1 MDANGQRFWMI
12 SDKNQWN
19 LLEEIPHVQYDS
31 ERLSLRL
38 ASERDIHSLPGSE
51 ASGSDFEA
59 IARSRIESVP
69 QARDAYGTRAF
80 FDAASGM
87 IVATGAV
94 PEEVPI
100 YIPPSGAV
108 VTSLAMGHDG
118 VLYMAIGG
126 QIIMLDRRDRW
137 DAVTLKV
144 EEFTAWRLVAAP
156 GGGVW
161 VLDRDN
167 RKLAIVQG
175 LPFPTRPYGPY
186 AAGTFRPC
194 QENPDPPRMSVLAT
208 ATLAADQEPIAI
220 ACSPEGRL
228 AVMVWFNAAGDAGIR
243 CLNEGGSFG
252 PLIELVGA
260 RHPYSMAWVSA
271 DRIAVILPGFDTEA
285 PVFSIVEGARQSM
298 PVGDLYPL
306 RNYGNG
312 PFLSGLDLPPH
323 YPTRKEEA
331 SKRDPSKKDV
341 IVESAPL
348 FHLSLPSFAV
358 RGKASNKSAIDS
370 QSNQT
375 VWHRIYLEADIPAN
389 CGIKVYVA
397 TSDDGEAPAEA
408 ETDVWYEHR
417 FGEMF
422 AGDSGAAIPR
432 GAWVS
437 IPSEIPFHDG
447 LLQCETKKNR
457 TGLFTALIQRS
468 NRRVRTLRGRYLHVI
483 VELFGDERAT
493 PEIAALRV
501 YASRFSYLNRY
512 LPELYRET
520 IFGEDAD
527 KLITAADQNRSTQ
540 ADFLERF
547 LDNLE
552 GILTPI
558 EDRIASSYLLT
569 DPRTTKEE
577 ALEWLGSWIGVAFD
591 PAYPQERRRRL
602 IEQAPRLYSKR
613 GTLDGLKLA
622 LDIATGGAVS
632 GGEIVVLEDYRL
644 RRTFATILGADLAD
658 EDDPLLSG
666 LAVSGNSF
674 VGDTLFLGDENRKE
688 FLALF
693 SADLTRTQEE
703 EDAIKFLFDSLA
715 HRVTVL
721 VHQEVEAQDLG
732 LIRRVVDMETPAHV
746 IASVLTASFPFLVG
760 MASLVGVDTYLGN
773 KPRPQPV
780 RVGGSHL
787 GVRDIIERPA
797 SLDPRLEG
805 GRGHLAPRRF
815 ERPVAD
821 AGADLIVDF
830 GASFTLDGRASRAG
844 EGRTIARYIWTMIE

>member
-1 MDANGQRFWMI
+1 MDANGLRFWMI
-12 SDKNQWN
+12 SDNNQWN
-19 LLEEIPHVQYDS
+19 LLEKIPPAQYDF

-38 ASERDIHSLPGSE
+38 ASERDIRNLPGSE
-51 ASGSDFEA
+51 PSGSDFES

-69 QARDAYGTRAF
+69 QARDAYDTRAF
-80 FDAASGM
+80 FDAASQM

-94 PEEVPI
+94 PEQVPI
-100 YIPPSGAV
+100 YIPPSDAA
-108 VTSLAMGHDG
+108 VTSLVMGYDG
-118 VLYMAIGG
+118 VLYMAVGG
-126 QIIMLDRRDRW
+126 RVVMQDRRDRW
-137 DAVTLKV
+137 DAVTL
-144 EEFTAWRLVAAP
+144 EAAGFSAWRLAAAP

-161 VLDRDN
+161 ALDRDN
-167 RKLAIVQG
+167 RKLAIVWG
-175 LPFPTRPYGPY
+175 LPLPTRPYGPY

-194 QENPDPPRMSVLAT
+194 KENPDPPRMTVLAA
-208 ATLAADQEPIAI
+208 ATLASGEEPVAI
-220 ACSPEGRL
+220 ACSAEGRL
-228 AVMVWFNAAGDAGIR
+228 AVLIWFNATGDAGIR
-243 CLNEGGSFG
+243 CLTENDSLA
-252 PLIELVGA
+252 PLVELVGA
-260 RHPYSMAWVSA
+260 RHPYSLAWVSA
-271 DRIAVILPGFDTEA
+271 DRVAVLLPDFDTEA
-285 PVFSIVEGARQSM
+285 PVFSIAEGVRQVK

-306 RNYGNG
+306 RDYGKG
-312 PFLSGLDLPPH
+312 PFLNGLDLPPH
-323 YPTRKEEA
+323 YPTRKEEV
-331 SKRDPSKKDV
+331 SKSDPSKKDL
-341 IVESAPL
+341 ILDSAPL

-358 RGKASNKSAIDS
+358 RGKASNKSPIDS

-389 CGIKVYVA
+389 CGIKVFVA
-397 TSDDGEAPAEA
+397 TSDDGKAPAET
-408 ETDVWYEHR
+408 ETDTWYEHR

-422 AGDSGAAIPR
+422 SGDGGASIPR
-432 GAWVS
+432 GAWMS
-437 IPSEIPFHDG
+437 MSSEIPFHQG
-447 LLQCETKKNR
+447 LLRCEIKKNR

-468 NRRVRTLRGRYLHVI
+468 NRRVRTLRGRYLHTI

-493 PEIAALRV
+493 PELAALRV

-520 IFGEDAD
+520 VFGEDAD
-527 KLITAADQNRSTQ
+527 KVVTAADQNRSTQ

-569 DPRTTKEE
+569 DPRTTNED
-577 ALEWLGSWIGVAFD
+577 ALEWLGSWIGVTFD

-602 IEQAPRLYSKR
+602 IEQAPQLYSKR
-613 GTLDGLKLA
+613 GTLAGLRLA

-658 EDDPLLSG
+658 EDDPLSG
-666 LAVSGNSF
+666 SLAVSGNSF

-693 SADLTRTQEE
+693 NADLIKTQEE

-721 VHQEVEAQDLG
+721 VHQEVESQDLG
-732 LIRRVVDMETPAHV
+732 LIRRVVEMETPAHV
-746 IASVLTASFPFLVG
+746 IASVMTASFPFLVG

-780 RVGGSHL
+780 RIGRSHL

-797 SLDPRLEG
+797 SFDPRLEG
-805 GRGHLAPRRF
+805 GRGKLAPRRI
-815 ERPVAD
+815 ERPVAE
-821 AGADLIVDF
+821 AGSDLIVDF
-830 GASFTLDGRASRAG
+830 GASFLLDGRGSRAS
-844 EGRTIARYIWTMIE
+844 EGRAIVRYIWTMIE

>member
-1 MDANGQRFWMI
+1 MDANGLRFWMI
-12 SDKNQWN
+12 SDKDQWS
-19 LLEEIPHVQYDS
+19 LLGEIPHVRYDS
-31 ERLSLRL
+31 ERMSLRL

-51 ASGSDFEA
+51 TPGSDFESV
-59 IARSRIESVP
+59 ARTRLVSVP
-69 QARDAYGTRAF
+69 HARDAFGTRAF
-80 FDAASGM
+80 FDAATRM
-87 IVATGAV
+87 IVATGAL
-94 PEEVPI
+94 PDEVPI
-100 YIPPSGAV
+100 FITPADTV
-108 VTSLAMGHDG
+108 ATSLAMGHDG
-118 VLYMAIGG
+118 VLYMAINGRVVM
-126 QIIMLDRRDRW
+126 QDRRDRW
-137 DAVTLKV
+137 DPVTL
-144 EEFTAWRLVAAP
+144 EAQEFSAWRLAAAP

-167 RKLAIVQG
+167 RKLALVQG

-194 QENPDPPRMSVLAT
+194 EENPDPPRMTVLSG
-208 ATLAADQEPIAI
+208 AAFDAGEEPVAI

-228 AVMVWFNAAGDAGIR
+228 AVLVWVNTGGDAGIR
-243 CLNEGGSFG
+243 CLTESGSLG
-252 PLIELVGA
+252 PFIELVGA
-260 RHPYSMAWVSA
+260 RHPYSLAWVSA
-271 DRIAVILPGFDTEA
+271 ERVAVLLPDFNTEA
-285 PVFSIVEGARQSM
+285 PVFSIVEGARKVM

-306 RNYGNG
+306 RDYGNG
-312 PFLSGLDLPPH
+312 PFLNGLDLPPH
-323 YPTRKEEA
+323 YLTRKEET
-331 SKRDPSKKDV
+331 SKSDPSKKEVVVD
-341 IVESAPL
+341 SASL

-358 RGKASNKSAIDS
+358 AGKAAISSPIDS

-375 VWHRIYLEADIPAN
+375 VWHRLYLEADIPAH
-389 CGIKVYVA
+389 CGIKVFLA
-397 TSDDGEAPAEA
+397 TSDDGEPPADLD
-408 ETDVWYEHR
+408 TDVWYEHR
-417 FGEMF
+417 FGEVF
-422 AGDSGAAIPR
+422 ANDGGEPIPR

-437 IPSEIPFHDG
+437 TPSEIPFHPG
-447 LLQCETKKNR
+447 LLHCERKKNR
-457 TGLFTALIQRS
+457 TGLFTALVQRS
-468 NRRVRTLRGRYLHVI
+468 NRPVRTLRGRYLHVK
-483 VELFGDERAT
+483 VELSGDERTT
-493 PEIAALRV
+493 PELAALRV

-512 LPELYRET
+512 LPELYREVV
-520 IFGEDAD
+520 FGEEAD
-527 KLITAADQNRSTQ
+527 RLITASDQNRSTQ

-558 EDRIASSYLLT
+558 EDRIAASYLLT
-569 DPRTTKEE
+569 DPRTTNEE

-591 PAYPQERRRRL
+591 PTYPQQRRRHL
-602 IEQAPRLYSKR
+602 IEQSPELYRKR

-622 LDIATGGAVS
+622 LDIATGGGVS

-674 VGDTLFLGDENRKE
+674 VGDTLFLGDENKKE

-693 SADLTRTQEE
+693 SADLARSQEE
-703 EDAIKFLFDSLA
+703 EDAIRFLFDSLA

-732 LIRRVVDMETPAHV
+732 LIRRVVEMETPAHV
-746 IASVLTASFPFLVG
+746 IASVLTASYPFMVG
-760 MASLVGVDTYLGN
+760 MASLVGVDTYMGN
-773 KPRPQPV
+773 KQSPQAV

-787 GVRDIIERPA
+787 GVRDIIQRPP

-805 GRGHLAPRRF
+805 GRSNIQPRRL

-821 AGADLIVDF
+821 AGLGLIVDS
-830 GASFTLDGRASRAG
+830 GATFTLNGRASRAG